1 MWKVLNKF
9 AVNFLEFV
17 MKDKIGN
24 IIQKLNASI
33 QASELEL
40 FDIIQNVPTMILIM
54 ENAFEELKAVVAE
67 YEFPT
72 IEEEITFFK
81 YTKPTLFSKLIYLR
95 KIYYLE
101 IKRPISNYATV
112 CAYFL
117 KEYKKINEYCEK
129 NIEFIQYYRSG
140 QNFLDE
146 YYFLR
151 GHHEMDLNLES
162 FYFERDPKFSTNF
175 DFKVAKLL
183 ANDMLTTYLSC
194 ELTKLKYKE
203 KNSYHIDKELPTVKW
218 TDKKTALTEIIYGI
232 YEEKSINA
240 GHIEIK
246 SLAAIFGKIFNI
258 DLSDIYHIYLEIR
271 SRKTNR
277 TEYLNRLIKALNKRM
292 DEADSK

>member
-1 MWKVLNKF
+1 
-9 AVNFLEFV
+9 
-17 MKDKIGN
+17 MKDKIGK
-24 IIQKLNASI
+24 IIQNLNASI
-33 QASELEL
+33 LAGELEL
-40 FDIIQNVPTMILIM
+40 FDIIQKVPTMILMM
-54 ENAFEELKAVVAE
+54 ENAFEELKTLVSE

-81 YTKPTLFSKLIYLR
+81 YTKPKLFSKLIYLR

-101 IKRPISNYATV
+101 IKRPVSNYATV
-112 CAYFL
+112 SDYFS

-140 QNFLDE
+140 QSCFDE

-151 GHHEMDLNLES
+151 GHHEMNLNLES

-183 ANDMLTTYLSC
+183 ANDMLAAYLNY
-194 ELTKLKYKE
+194 ELNKLKYQE
-203 KNSYHIDKELPTVKW
+203 RNTCHIDKELPTAKW
-218 TDKKTALTEIIYGI
+218 TDKKTALTEIIYGL
-232 YEEKSINA
+232 YEEKSINS
-240 GHIEIK
+240 GNIEIK
-246 SLAAIFGKIFNI
+246 ALAKIFGKIFNV

-277 TEYLNRLIKALNKRM
+277 TEYLNRLIKALNRRM